1 MDKNYISEI
10 SSVEKGLKG
19 INAEIAKMEAGLKR
33 ISGVAGPTLGTVKSV
48 LGGNLG
54 QGNSLGLGTSSASFG
69 GGAGANTG
77 MNASSATGSLMS
89 WMYSAKG
96 AATMAGVQ
104 LGLGA
109 AGAAYSGLPDTGTV
123 MNRATGFYNLAQRS
137 GGMSRQGVAQAT
149 FSAMAGGVTGPNED
163 MAAASVLALG
173 YNYSPGSASM
183 QSLLAEAKGA
193 ALAYN
198 MPNATAAQALAGM
211 HTGSMAGNLYAYG
224 ISTYDVKN
232 NAPRTMG
239 DITKQLYQRM
249 VGNRKVSQQDI
260 ELSMTQG
267 FGKQSLDAL
276 GFSQT
281 QQELVTQG
289 FINLSQ
295 GKPFELKNE
304 QGGDNP
310 LKRMYDVYTSQSA
323 LSDRA
328 ADPYI
333 EGVGKAADLII
344 AFNDSISK
352 LPDSIYAAKAALDTF
367 SGSNAGKAAGTFLG
381 GVGAA
386 VSIGAIWKA
395 GQKLL
400 GKGTSE
406 SLKQGSTLAKRY
418 PFAGKTNTITSTL
431 GKVGKV
437 PVLGKVLG
445 LASIVGTAQSI
456 GNPFDFGKVTGAKI
470 PDPTQSYWDGVM
482 NGTKWVNNPSKSKAN
497 NHKPMGGDAN
507 ERQWATEFLGKI
519 NAPVTEQN
527 MAAMLAW
534 QRAEGGGGGKN
545 TGLGVNSA
553 NYNPLNTTQD
563 MRGAKRMKDG
573 PGYGGYEAGVKS
585 YNSWNQGMDAT
596 VKTIQSGR
604 YTGILAALQR
614 GDDSSAVL
622 NQVMASPWGTKNIS
636 GASGSGGGNVN
647 INLTIDKASDAEAI
661 AFVKRVK
668 REIQKEL
675 GLLKAGSR

>member
-1 MDKNYISEI
+1 
-10 SSVEKGLKG
+10 
-19 INAEIAKMEAGLKR
+19 
-33 ISGVAGPTLGTVKSV
+33 
-48 LGGNLG
+48 
-54 QGNSLGLGTSSASFG
+54 
-69 GGAGANTG
+69 
-77 MNASSATGSLMS
+77 
-89 WMYSAKG
+89 
-96 AATMAGVQ
+96 
-104 LGLGA
+104 
-109 AGAAYSGLPDTGTV
+109 
-123 MNRATGFYNLAQRS
+123 
-137 GGMSRQGVAQAT
+137 
-149 FSAMAGGVTGPNED
+149 
-163 MAAASVLALG
+163 
-173 YNYSPGSASM
+173 
-183 QSLLAEAKGA
+183 
-193 ALAYN
+193 
-198 MPNATAAQALAGM
+198 M

-249 VGNRKVSQQDI
+249 VGNKKVSQQDI

-304 QGGDNP
+304 QGLNNP
-310 LKRMYDVYTSQSA
+310 VKKMYDVYTSQSA

-333 EGVGKAADLII
+333 QGVGKAADLII
-344 AFNDSISK
+344 AFNDSISQ

-367 SGSNAGKAAGTFLG
+367 ANSNAGKAAGTFMG

-386 VSIGAIWKA
+386 VGIGVAYKA
-395 GQKLL
+395 AQKFF
-400 GKGTSE
+400 GKGTSTVVKTV
-406 SLKQGSTLAKRY
+406 SNLGS
-418 PFAGKTNTITSTL
+418 KTNTITNTL

-445 LASIVGTAQSI
+445 LAAIVSTAQSV
-456 GNPFDFGKVTGAKI
+456 GNPLDSVKAITGSKI
-470 PDPTQSYWDGVM
+470 PDPKQSYWDGVM
-482 NGTKWVNNPSKSKAN
+482 NGTKFIDNPSRTTAN
-497 NHKPMGGDAN
+497 NHKPMAGDAN

-534 QRAEGGGGGKN
+534 QRAEGGGGGKK

-553 NYNPLNTTQD
+553 NYNPLNTTLGKGAGA
-563 MRGAKRMKDG
+563 GAKSMNSV
-573 PGYGGYEAGVKS
+573 GVKS

-596 VKTIQSGR
+596 VQTIMNGK
-604 YTGILAALQR
+604 YTGILAALQQ
-614 GDDSSAVL
+614 GNSSTAVL
-622 NQVMASPWGTKNIS
+622 DQVVASPWGTKRIA
-636 GASGSGGGNVN
+636 GTSGSGGGNVN

-661 AFVKRVK
+661 AFAKRVK

>member
-33 ISGVAGPTLGTVKSV
+33 ISGVAGTTLGTVKSV

-54 QGNSLGLGTSSASFG
+54 QGNSLGLGTSSAVFG

-89 WMYSAKG
+89 WMYGAKG

-109 AGAAYSGLPDTGTV
+109 AGAAYAGLPDTGTV
-123 MNRATGFYNLAQRS
+123 MNRATGFFNLAQRS
-137 GGMSRQGVAQAT
+137 GGMNRQGVAQAT

-183 QSLLAEAKGA
+183 QSLLAETRGA

-249 VGNRKVSQQDI
+249 VGNKKVSQQDI

-304 QGGDNP
+304 QGGNNP

-333 EGVGKAADLII
+333 QGVGKAADLII

-367 SGSNAGKAAGTFLG
+367 ASSTAGKASGTFLG

-386 VSIGAIWKA
+386 VGVGVAYKA
-395 GQKLL
+395 AQKFF
-400 GKGTSE
+400 GKGTSAVANTV
-406 SLKQGSTLAKRY
+406 SSFGSKA
-418 PFAGKTNTITSTL
+418 NTITNTL

-437 PVLGKVLG
+437 PVLGKLLG
-445 LASIVGTAQSI
+445 LGAIVSTAQSI
-456 GNPFDFGKVTGAKI
+456 GNPLDSVKAITGSKI
-470 PDPTQSYWDGVM
+470 PDPKQSFWDGVLS
-482 NGTKWVNNPSKSKAN
+482 GTRYIDNPSRTVAS
-497 NHKPMGGDAN
+497 NHKPMAGDIN
-507 ERQWATEFLGKI
+507 ERQWATEFLGRI

-534 QRAEGGGGGKN
+534 QRAEGGGGGKK

-553 NYNPLNTTQD
+553 NYNPLNTTLD
-563 MRGAKRMKDG
+563 VRGAKRMGDG

-596 VKTIQSGR
+596 VKTIMNGK
-604 YTGILAALQR
+604 YTGILAALQQ
-614 GDDSSAVL
+614 GGSSAAVL
-622 NQVMASPWGTKNIS
+622 DQVVASPWGTKNIS
-636 GASGSGGGNVN
+636 GTSGSSGGNVN
-647 INLTIDKASDAEAI
+647 INLNIDKASDAEAI
-661 AFVKRVK
+661 AFAKRVK
-668 REIQKEL
+668 RELQKEL
-675 GLLKAGSR
+675 GLLKVGSR

>member
-33 ISGVAGPTLGTVKSV
+33 ISGVAGTTLGTVKSV

-89 WMYSAKG
+89 WMYGAKG

-104 LGLGA
+104 LGLGV
-109 AGAAYSGLPDTGTV
+109 AGAAYAGLPDTGTV
-123 MNRATGFYNLAQRS
+123 MNRATGFFNLAQRS
-137 GGMSRQGVAQAT
+137 AGMNRQGVAQAT

-183 QSLLAEAKGA
+183 QSLLAETRGA

-224 ISTYDVKN
+224 ISTYDIKS

-333 EGVGKAADLII
+333 QGVGKAADLII

-367 SGSNAGKAAGTFLG
+367 ASSTAGKASGTFLQ

-386 VSIGAIWKA
+386 VGVGVAYKA
-395 GQKLL
+395 GQKFFGKVTSKIPKTVSSL
-400 GKGTSE
+400 GSK
-406 SLKQGSTLAKRY
+406 A
-418 PFAGKTNTITSTL
+418 NTVTDTL

-445 LASIVGTAQSI
+445 LAGIVSAAQSI
-456 GNPFDFGKVTGAKI
+456 DNPFDVGKYTGSKI
-470 PDPTQSYWDGVM
+470 VDPTQSYWDSVM
-482 NGTKWVNNPSKSKAN
+482 NGPRWINNPSKSKAN
-497 NHKPMGGDAN
+497 NHKPMAGDVN
-507 ERQWATEFLGKI
+507 ERQWATEFLGRI

-534 QRAEGGGGGKN
+534 QRAEGGGGGKK

-553 NYNPLNTTQD
+553 NYNPLNTTLD
-563 MRGAKRMKDG
+563 VRGAKRMGDG

-596 VKTIQSGR
+596 VKTIMSGK
-604 YTGILAALQR
+604 YTGILAALQQ
-614 GDDSSAVL
+614 GNSSENVL
-622 NQVMASPWGTKNIS
+622 NQVVASPWGTKNIS
-636 GASGSGGGNVN
+636 GASGSSGGNVN

-661 AFVKRVK
+661 AFAKRVK

-675 GLLKAGSR
+675 GLLKVGSK